1 MGGSRGL
8 NNGRLCLDRCDQPN
22 DGTRIVLK
30 ASLKRQ
36 LPIRRISSRTQLP
49 NYQLLYNFM

>member
-1 MGGSRGL
+1 L
-8 NNGRLCLDRCDQPN
+8 TDAILPN